1 MRFTIFQDSK
11 VGDRQGNE
19 DRVGY
24 SYSRDVLLMA
34 IADGMGGHQQG
45 EVAAEIAVT
54 EITRRFQQEAR
65 NRLRKPYDFLVSAI
79 QSAHRAIVS
88 HAVAENLLEC
98 PRTTCVACVV
108 QNGYAYWAHAGDS
121 RLYVLR
127 RGSLVAATQDHS
139 KIQQMID
146 AGQITPE
153 AAARHP
159 DRNKIFSCL
168 GGVVPPQIDIGREM
182 RLETGDTIVLSTD
195 GFWAHIPPALLGTML
210 LKQSVTALFP
220 ALLTEAQRRAQG
232 ASDNLSVVAMTWEN
246 QDDDRVADTQTMDD
260 SEFATSTNTTQQ
272 LGGADDAPAD
282 DVTEDDI
289 ERAIAE
295 IQNAIRKVPR

>member
-11 VGDRQGNE
+11 VGDRSGNE

-24 SYSRDVLLMA
+24 SYSRDVMLMV
-34 IADGMGGHQQG
+34 IADGMGGHDQG

-65 NRLRKPYDFLVSAI
+65 NKLRRPFDFLVSAI

-88 HAVAENLLEC
+88 HAVEKNLLEC
-98 PRTTCVACVV
+98 PRTTCVACVI

-121 RLYVLR
+121 RLYVIRKGQL
-127 RGSLVAATQDHS
+127 LAATQDHS
-139 KIQQMID
+139 KIQQMLD

-153 AAARHP
+153 QAARHP

-168 GGVVPPQIDIGREM
+168 GGVVPPHIDIGREV
-182 RLETGDTIVLSTD
+182 RLESGDTVMLMTD
-195 GFWAHIPPALLGTML
+195 GFWAHIPAALLGSML
-210 LKQSVTALFP
+210 QKQAVTSLMP
-220 ALLTEAQRRAQG
+220 GLMNEAQRRANG
-232 ASDNLSVVAMTWEN
+232 ESDNLTVVAMTWEN
-246 QDDDRVADTQTMDD
+246 QDDALVADTKGLDD
-260 SEFATSTNTTQQ
+260 DEFATSTNTTQQ
-272 LGGADDAPAD
+272 LEGGPGDLA
-282 DVTEDDI
+282 DVTDADI

-295 IQNAIRKVPR
+295 IQNAIKKVPR